1 MLRSE
6 GEKQSDMIKK
16 NYQETMRN
24 FKNKRENFLNKR
36 ELFNYSKTEL
46 QNLNEST
53 MYISVFISLSTTLPE
68 VNQRGKEITAS
79 NYP

>member
-1 MLRSE
+1 MLFENKRRPDINPPVLRSE

-36 ELFNYSKTEL
+36 ELFNYSK
-46 QNLNEST
+46 N
-53 MYISVFISLSTTLPE
+53 
-68 VNQRGKEITAS
+68 
-79 NYP
+79 